1 MWLMPRAFIDGR
13 GGDGGV
19 VMRNRTS
26 FMVKELP
33 KEELERRVKE
43 RMMDPAIKNYPT
55 YDQILKYPQF
65 SPIWFDFIMNPCD
78 GPFYSEGKASRRFE
92 KIKIPA
98 HFGAQ
103 WGRGWVVDGTINGF
117 LEVKGPKKLVLRS
130 APPMQERPFHQF
142 HDEIVRWYDHWLK
155 GIDTGIMD
163 EPPIKIFLHGVN
175 EWRYEHEWP
184 LARTKWTKFYLRS
197 RHRLLTEPEPFD
209 ADSVPPDGF
218 YQAPLTV
225 TNNVLSVSYR
235 IPSLLEDTEVT
246 GPCALYLYATID
258 TDDTQWIVRIF
269 DVDPQGNKF
278 QLTTGWLKASHN
290 ELDESKSKP
299 WAPHH
304 PHTRSVP
311 IKIGE
316 MNKYAIKVFPM
327 SNVFKKGHSIELEIR
342 SIETAGDV
350 DPGMPPESGHLDSG
364 RATTH
369 KIYRDKNH
377 QSYLLLPIIPR
388 V

>member
-1 MWLMPRAFIDGR
+1 
-13 GGDGGV
+13 
-19 VMRNRTS
+19 
-26 FMVKELP
+26 
-33 KEELERRVKE
+33 
-43 RMMDPAIKNYPT
+43 
-55 YDQILKYPQF
+55 
-65 SPIWFDFIMNPCD
+65 
-78 GPFYSEGKASRRFE
+78 
-92 KIKIPA
+92 
-98 HFGAQ
+98 
-103 WGRGWVVDGTINGF
+103 
-117 LEVKGPKKLVLRS
+117 
-130 APPMQERPFHQF
+130 
-142 HDEIVRWYDHWLK
+142 
-155 GIDTGIMD
+155 
-163 EPPIKIFLHGVN
+163 
-175 EWRYEHEWP
+175 
-184 LARTKWTKFYLRS
+184 
-197 RHRLLTEPEPFD
+197 
-209 ADSVPPDGF
+209 
-218 YQAPLTV
+218 
-225 TNNVLSVSYR
+225 
-235 IPSLLEDTEVT
+235 LEDTEVT

-369 KIYRDKNH
+369 KIYRDKDH